1 MNTENQTGQVFTLHI
16 TNGMLYDRL
25 HRYAAEYSLP
35 VEKLTELAVKRLV
48 DDIELYRELRTGY
61 VSSLSK

>member
-1 MNTENQTGQVFTLHI
+1 MKTKNQTGQVFTLHI

-35 VEKLTELAVKRLV
+35 VDKLTELAIKRFV
-48 DDIELYRELRTGY
+48 DDIELYRDIRTGRIQET
-61 VSSLSK
+61 

>member
-1 MNTENQTGQVFTLHI
+1 MNTENQMGQVFDLRI

-35 VEKLTELAVKRLV
+35 VEKITELAIKRFV
-48 DDIELYRELRTGY
+48 DDIELYRDLRTG
-61 VSSLSK
+61 KIQEI